1 MTEHQQPHVEIL
13 FPTPEDSGLLL
24 QAVALIQTYAE
35 IGLMVA
41 ISEERLT
48 QMAAQGML
56 ALAVN
61 EAQDVV
67 GTAAVT
73 FVWPDGSHE
82 FGGWAVQEEYKRH
95 GVGVDLLHKLFDH
108 VGVPDK
114 VIAFGNY
121 NSGPIFQ
128 KLGAALLGHDEMH
141 PDAFI
146 PCKTC
151 KCHGKENLPFG
162 HKCVDSIFD
171 LKPVLLGAK

>member
-1 MTEHQQPHVEIL
+1 MQEHQHHIEVL

-61 EAQDVV
+61 ESQEVV

-82 FGGWAVQEEYKRH
+82 FGGWAVKDEYKKH
-95 GVGVDLLHKLFDH
+95 GVGHQLFFDLFNH
-108 VGVPDK
+108 VGTPDK
-114 VIAFGNY
+114 VIAFGNH
-121 NSGPIFQ
+121 NSAPIF
-128 KLGAALLGHDEMH
+128 KKMGAVLLGHDEMH
-141 PDAFI
+141 PDAFE

-151 KCHGKENLPFG
+151 KCHGKEDLPMG
-162 HKCVDSIFD
+162 QKCVDSIFN